1 MLRKLATVIA
11 LAAIVAPAAGRAQE
25 WEEDYPAAD
34 EGPPSDDYSVSVD
47 MDSPDATASVDL
59 ETFQQA
65 LQPYGEWVVVGSYGR
80 VWRPRV
86 APGWRPYY
94 YGRWEWT
101 DEGWL
106 WASEEPF
113 GWAAYHYG
121 RWAFDS
127 YYGWLWVPGYQWA
140 PAWVSWRYSGDVVGW
155 APLAPG
161 VSVYVSGTPFSDTW
175 WTFVP
180 CNDFV
185 AVPVYRVAYAP
196 TYSHRWFRATAPA
209 PARPGFRTAPGR
221 AAAPPA
227 WGGPPRRSIEERIG
241 RPVTPVRVVVAPSPG
256 EARTR
261 QGEVAIYRPELR
273 RHPGAST
280 PGSPAPRSVPP
291 GWGGERRTQ
300 PGTPG
305 VPSPGPTPAERAGG
319 PGERGAG
326 ANHFAPRNVPG
337 PAVPGAARPGGQP
350 AFSAPRQ
357 PQAQPPDQRQALP
370 QPRIQPPV
378 QRQALPQPQAQPPV
392 QRQGTPQGAQGGFRS
407 APGGGQGAQAGGPL
421 PRREELRP
429 GGNGSAGGAAR
440 ATREDDKTDRGRH

>member
-11 LAAIVAPAAGRAQE
+11 LAAIVAPAAGRTQE
-25 WEEDYPAAD
+25 WEEDYPASD
-34 EGPPSDDYSVSVD
+34 EAQPSDDYSVSVD

-59 ETFQQA
+59 QTFQEA

-80 VWRPRV
+80 VWRPHV
-86 APGWRPYY
+86 ASGWRPYY

-121 RWAFDS
+121 RWAFDP

-161 VSVYVSGTPFSDTW
+161 VSVYVSGTPFSDAW

-196 TYSHRWFRATAPA
+196 TYSHRWFQATAPA

-273 RHPGAST
+273 RHPGVST

-291 GWGGERRTQ
+291 GWSGERRTQ

-305 VPSPGPTPAERAGG
+305 IPSPRPPSAPAGRGG
-319 PGERGAG
+319 DLRERGG
-326 ANHFAPRNVPG
+326 DQGHFAPRNVPG
-337 PAVPGAARPGGQP
+337 PAVPGAAKPAGQP
-350 AFSAPRQ
+350 TFNAPQ
-357 PQAQPPDQRQALP
+357 
-370 QPRIQPPV
+370 
-378 QRQALPQPQAQPPV
+378 QPQAQPPV
-392 QRQGTPQGAQGGFRS
+392 QRQALQPQPPAQHQAPQGGQGVFRA
-407 APGGGQGAQAGGPL
+407 APGGGQGAGPAAQGGGPL
-421 PRREELRP
+421 PRREEVRP
-429 GGNGSAGGAAR
+429 GGNGAAGGAAR
-440 ATREDDKTDRGRH
+440 AAREDDKTDRGRR